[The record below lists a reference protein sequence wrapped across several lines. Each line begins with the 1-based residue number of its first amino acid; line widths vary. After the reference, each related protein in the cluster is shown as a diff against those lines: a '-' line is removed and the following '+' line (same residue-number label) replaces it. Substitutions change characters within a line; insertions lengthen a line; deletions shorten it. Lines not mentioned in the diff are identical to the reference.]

1 MYKIQEETN
10 VKTLSECLRLG
21 KMHYNE
27 VYADKVDKVPMNYN
41 WQFLNLCLENNLMHI
56 ITARDEDGNLIGYF
70 ADLVSPDML
79 SSVFVAKDIAIFI
92 HPKHRG
98 RTLFKEMLKAM
109 ETLLANNG
117 VTTHVLAFQKGYS
130 EKLPLAY
137 GYQPREIVYEKILEE
152 V

>member
-21 KMHYNE
+21 RMHYAE
-27 VYADKVDKVPMNYN
+27 VYADKMDKVPMNYN
-41 WQFLNLCLENNLMHI
+41 WQFLSLCLENNLMHI
-56 ITARDEDGNLIGYF
+56 ITAREEDGTLIGYF

-98 RTLFKEMLKAM
+98 RTLFKKMLKAM
-109 ETLLANNG
+109 EELLIKNG
-117 VTTHVLAFQKGYS
+117 VTSHLLAFQKGHS
-130 EKLPLAY
+130 ERLPLAY
-137 GYQPREIVYEKILEE
+137 GYKPVEIIYEKLLDED
-152 V
+152 